1 MSVGVQNVLFPLT
14 TIALQTWGADFSV
27 WTEAAEY
34 IEEFAEN
41 EEDANFDLDL
51 YCYEVMQDD

>member
-1 MSVGVQNVLFPLT
+1 MSVGIQSVLFPLT
-14 TIALQTWGADFSV
+14 TIALQTWGADHSV

-34 IEEFAEN
+34 IDEFAEH

-51 YCYEVMQDD
+51 YCYEVMEDD